1 MKKNYIIRS
10 IPEALSN
17 LIYDVLVNNLGADEM
32 SEDNGLG
39 KAQCYF
45 LKDWALTSRTGPF
58 INAVSIFAKDTAN
71 IEKRK
76 SELEEHFKRKH
87 KVYLGLEE
95 K

>member
-10 IPEALSN
+10 IPEALTN
-17 LIYDVLVNNLGADEM
+17 LIYDMLVNHLGADEM

-39 KAQCYF
+39 KNQCYF
-45 LKDWALTSRTGPF
+45 LKDWALTLRTGQF
-58 INAVSIFAKDTAN
+58 INAVSIFAKDTTD

-87 KVYLGLEE
+87 TVCLGLEE
-95 K
+95 I